1 MPAPSQPATID
12 QPSVNPSVIT
22 YTSALGFPLPIK
34 SRKDMP
40 DSLGAD
46 SERNDKDEK
55 VRQHI
60 LQFIEKNLAQRA
72 ETAA

>member
-1 MPAPSQPATID
+1 MPAPSQPAAID

-40 DSLGAD
+40 DSLAP
-46 SERNDKDEK
+46 
-55 VRQHI
+55 
-60 LQFIEKNLAQRA
+60 
-72 ETAA
+72 TANGMTKMRRYVSISSSS